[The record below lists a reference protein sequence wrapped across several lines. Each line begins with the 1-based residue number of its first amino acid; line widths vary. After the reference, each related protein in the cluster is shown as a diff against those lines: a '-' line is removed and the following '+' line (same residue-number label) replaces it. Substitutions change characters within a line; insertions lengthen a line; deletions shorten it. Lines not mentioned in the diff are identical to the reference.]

1 MKTIK
6 ISVIGAG
13 SAVFS
18 LGLIKDLCLTEGLFG
33 SRVSLMDIDADRL
46 DVIHKL
52 ALRYARE
59 LSVDLKFEKTT
70 NLRESLTDADF
81 VINTAYVKGHGYA
94 KDIREVAA
102 KHGYYYYRYPYNIPE
117 PGPPALS
124 NFPQFELMLNVAREM
139 EKVCPEAY
147 LLQASNPVFEGCTL
161 ISRETSIKVCGI
173 CHGHL
178 GYLSIVATLGLD
190 LDKVTYEAPGFN
202 HCIWLARFT
211 YQGKNAYPLID
222 EWIETQA
229 EEYWRTHVPFSVFD
243 TQMSRAAVHQ
253 YRLYGLFPVGDTV
266 RWGGWWYHT
275 NIDVKKRWYG
285 DPWGGPDTELGR
297 PHHVDMLSKQIEEI
311 KRVVEDKETKVTE
324 ARADVRTSTGGIRA
338 RAFLPEMTLE
348 QHVPIID
355 AIVNDHEGQ
364 FQVNVPN
371 RGCLEGLPND
381 VVVEVPAVV
390 NEKGIK
396 PIPAGRL
403 PKKIML
409 EQILPRW
416 LAMEH
421 VLETYKSG
429 DRNMLL
435 WNVLQHHQTRSYE
448 DAEVLLE
455 DLLSLSDSAEA
466 AAHFK
471 WPKG

>member
-33 SRVSLMDIDADRL
+33 SRISLMDINADRL
-46 DVIHKL
+46 GVIHRL

-81 VINTAYVKGHGYA
+81 VVNTAYVKGHGYA

-102 KHGYYYYRYPYNIPE
+102 KHGYYYYRYPYNTPE

-124 NFPQFELMLNVAREM
+124 NFPQFELMLNLAREM
-139 EKVCPEAY
+139 EKACPEAY

-190 LDKVTYEAPGFN
+190 LDKVTYEAPGLN
-202 HCIWLARFT
+202 HCIWLTHFT
-211 YQGKNAYPLID
+211 YEGKNAYPLID

-229 EEYWRTHVPFSVFD
+229 EEYWRTYVPFSVFD

-275 NIDVKKRWYG
+275 DIDVKKRWYG
-285 DPWGGPDTELGR
+285 EPWGGPDTELSR
-297 PHHVDMLSKQIEEI
+297 PYHVTTLSKQVKEIE
-311 KRVVEDKETKVTE
+311 RVAGDKENKVTE
-324 ARADVRTSTGGIRA
+324 T
-338 RAFLPEMTLE
+338 FLPQKTLE

-355 AIVNDHEGQ
+355 AIVNNHEGQ

-371 RGCLEGLPND
+371 RGCLEGLPDD
-381 VVVEVPAVV
+381 VVVEIPAIV

-396 PIPAGRL
+396 PIHAGRL

-416 LAMEH
+416 LTMEH

-429 DRNMLL
+429 DRSMLL
-435 WNVLQHHQTRSYE
+435 WNALQHHQTKSYE